1 MAKLHAIVIMD
12 GFGINPEVK
21 GNAIKQAGTPFID
34 YLMKTYPTTQIGA
47 SGLSVGLPDGQM
59 GNSEVGHTNIGAGR
73 VVYQELTR
81 ITLAVQDG
89 SIGSNPAIVAAMDN
103 AKDGKALHLMGLLSS
118 GGVHSHIDHLFGLLK
133 AAKER
138 GVEQVYLHC
147 FMDGRDVSPTSGV
160 GFMQEL
166 VDYIKSIDSPAK
178 VATITGRFYAMDR
191 DNAWDRVQK
200 AYDMMTL
207 GEGIKE
213 TDPVAAMRHSYASD
227 KTDEFVLPTVI
238 TDAAGD
244 PVGKVKA
251 GDSIVFYN
259 FRPDRARQITQAFI
273 YPDFSAFERKT
284 GFLAPKYV
292 SMTSYKAEFEPYLDV
307 AFKPTGLEN
316 TFGEYISKQ
325 GFKQLR
331 IAETQKYAHV
341 TFFFNGGNETPYAGE
356 DRVLIPSPNV
366 ETFDMKPEMSAPE
379 ITDKAIELIREKKY
393 DVMVLN
399 YANCD
404 MVGHTGIM
412 DAAMKAVTTVDAS
425 VKRLIEAILEA
436 GGMAIVT
443 ADHGNADVMIAED
456 GSPMTAHSLNPVPFI
471 LVDDRYKGRSLAS
484 GGVLADI
491 TPTLLDVMGVA
502 QPAEMTG
509 RSLIEKA

>member
-1 MAKLHAIVIMD
+1 MRD
-12 GFGINPEVK
+12 
-21 GNAIKQAGTPFID
+21 
-34 YLMKTYPTTQIGA
+34 
-47 SGLSVGLPDGQM
+47 SVGK
-59 GNSEVGHTNIGAGR
+59 
-73 VVYQELTR
+73 Y
-81 ITLAVQDG
+81 LAE
-89 SIGSNPAIVAAMDN
+89 
-103 AKDGKALHLMGLLSS
+103 GL
-118 GGVHSHIDHLFGLLK
+118 
-133 AAKER
+133 
-138 GVEQVYLHC
+138 
-147 FMDGRDVSPTSGV
+147 GV

-166 VDYIKSIDSPAK
+166 SDFLAETNSKAK
-178 VATITGRFYAMDR
+178 IATITGRFYAMDR
-191 DNAWDRVQK
+191 DNAWDRVEK
-200 AYDMMTL
+200 AYNMLTL

-213 TDPVAAMRHSYASD
+213 SDPVQAMRNSYENG

-238 TDAAGD
+238 VDDKGE
-244 PVGKVKA
+244 PVGKIQE
-251 GDSIVFYN
+251 GDSVIFYN

-292 SMTSYKAEFEPYLDV
+292 SMTSYTAEFEPYLEV

-316 TFGEYISKQ
+316 TFGEYISKL

-341 TFFFNGGNETPYAGE
+341 TFFFNGGNETPYEGE
-356 DRVLIPSPNV
+356 DRVLIPSPQV
-366 ETFDMKPEMSAPE
+366 ATFDMKPEMSAPE
-379 ITDKAIELIREKKY
+379 ITDKAIELIEEKKY

-412 DAAMKAVTTVDAS
+412 DAAVEAVKTVNAS
-425 VKRLIEAILEA
+425 VERLINAILKA

-471 LVDDRYKGRSLAS
+471 LVDDNYKGRTLKQ

-491 TPTLLDVMGVA
+491 TPTLLEVMGVK

-509 RSLIEKA
+509 HSLIERE